1 MYAEVP
7 MELHPDAKIIVTTRD
22 EKKWCDSIAPVVQ
35 RLDKKAHIYL
45 LFFWVPGLRHWVEY
59 TNLNRYSRYGELYYT
74 NHELGLGAHCYPR
87 NMDYHERVIPKEK
100 LDYYDIKSGWGPL
113 QNSTVACF
121 GRRFSVRE

>member
-35 RLDKKAHIYL
+35 RLDKKAHTYL

-59 TNLNRYSRYGELYYT
+59 TN
-74 NHELGLGAHCYPR
+74 
-87 NMDYHERVIPKEK
+87 
-100 LDYYDIKSGWGPL
+100 
-113 QNSTVACF
+113 
-121 GRRFSVRE
+121 